1 MKTVFLFPGQGSQ
14 YVGMGRE
21 FYELYPEA
29 RAVFEEADAALG
41 WSVTGLCFEG
51 PAERLAETEYC
62 QPAVLTASI
71 ACLAVLRRHGLEPDA
86 AAGHSLGEY
95 AALVAAGALAF
106 RDAVVLVHRR
116 GRYMQEAVP
125 LGKGGMVAVLGLAK
139 EKVEEVCRAA
149 AARGVVEPVNY
160 NSPGQIVIAGE
171 NAALEEA
178 SRLALAAGA
187 RKCVRLN
194 VSAPFHSSLMAPAA
208 RALRADLD
216 RTEIRDPQIPVVA
229 NIHADY
235 VRTADEVRKA
245 LGLQVAGPVRW
256 EESVRRLIADGA
268 TTFVEV
274 GPGRVLT
281 GLLRQMA
288 RDVAALHVEDP
299 SSLEKVLAV
308 VGGGWLK

>member
-21 FYELYPEA
+21 FYEIYPEA

-51 PAERLAETEYC
+51 PAERLAETECC
-62 QPAVLTASI
+62 QPAVLTVSV

-125 LGKGGMVAVLGLAK
+125 LGRGGMVAVLGLAR

-194 VSAPFHSSLMAPAA
+194 VSAPFHSRLMAPAA
-208 RALRADLD
+208 ERLRADLD

-229 NIHADY
+229 NVHADY
-235 VRTADEVRKA
+235 VRTAGEVRRA
-245 LGLQVAGPVRW
+245 LGLQAAGPVRW
-256 EESVRRLIADGA
+256 EESVRRLLADGA
-268 TTFVEV
+268 STFVEV
-274 GPGRVLT
+274 GPGRALT
-281 GLLRQMA
+281 GLLRQIA
-288 RDVAALHVEDP
+288 RDVTTLNVEDP

-308 VGGGWLK
+308 VGGVG